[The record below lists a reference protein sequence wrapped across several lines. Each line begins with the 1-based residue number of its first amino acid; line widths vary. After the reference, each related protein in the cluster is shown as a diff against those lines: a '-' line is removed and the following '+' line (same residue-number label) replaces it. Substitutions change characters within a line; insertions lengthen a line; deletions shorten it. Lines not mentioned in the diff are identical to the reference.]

1 MKGGDVMQTAKL
13 PATGHKVKFSRYFER
28 NRALY
33 LMLIPGL
40 ILLVLFRYL
49 PIYSFCYSASRRQ
62 AVIPQMS
69 APLFLRL
76 RRSNSLHPR

>member
-49 PIYSFCYSASRRQ
+49 RIT
-62 AVIPQMS
+62 
-69 APLFLRL
+69 PLGRDT
-76 RRSNSLHPR
+76 SDHPLWD

>member
-40 ILLVLFRYL
+40 ILLVLF
-49 PIYSFCYSASRRQ
+49 
-62 AVIPQMS
+62 V
-69 APLFLRL
+69 
-76 RRSNSLHPR
+76 N